1 MSMPDLRLHLVR
13 TQAGEHATLGQLFID
28 GQYKWFCLEDR
39 WRPNEI
45 KIPGETCI
53 PAGTYQ
59 VIINRSVRF
68 GKMLPLL
75 LNVPGFEGVRIHP
88 GNTDKDTAGC
98 ILVGGSCQP
107 NALPVPRIGDSA
119 VACADVQQKIAMAL
133 AAGNKVWIEIID
145 PGTGTGVEVPTE
157 GEAKPAGVATGKITI
172 H

>member
-1 MSMPDLRLHLVR
+1 MPDLRLHLVR
-13 TQAGEHATLGQLFID
+13 TQALEHATLGQLFID
-28 GQYKWFCLEDR
+28 GVYKWFSLEDR

-88 GNTDKDTAGC
+88 GNSDADTAGC

-107 NALPVPRIGDSA
+107 NAKPVPKIGES
-119 VACADVQQKIAMAL
+119 VLACGDVQKRIADAL
-133 AAGNKVWIEIID
+133 AAGSKVWIEIID
-145 PGTGTGVEVPTE
+145 PDTNTGVEAPTE
-157 GEAKPAGVATGKITI
+157 GEAKPEGIPTGKVTL